1 MSYMV
6 VNVLLRGLV
15 IYAVLGSECSYSND
29 LPSHSSDAA
38 NVATSGNRVFHEIC
52 CHVTR
57 RKSRKLVLP
66 CWQMLSHKTPLYKW
80 VNCFFILWYT
90 FIKAK
95 QNMSLVVS

>member
-38 NVATSGNRVFHEIC
+38 NVATSASCPLLLASLGSPVVF
-52 CHVTR
+52 
-57 RKSRKLVLP
+57 SG
-66 CWQMLSHKTPLYKW
+66 
-80 VNCFFILWYT
+80 
-90 FIKAK
+90 KAEESPA
-95 QNMSLVVS
+95 Q